1 MSIYPAFDTTS
12 NIFNPVDFD
21 NTSDDTHDHD
31 HDHDHND
38 YIDDTDLTNYLQKSG
53 GTMTGDLTVPQ
64 MHFSSDNTTQL
75 SAFTTAK
82 SEQIEIN
89 KNKSETNEQKL
100 TNITHNNDITT
111 IPKIETSEIIIQG
124 QSQSIAYT
132 TQHLLDNIQTQERS
146 LTNQNNISTN
156 NNLISINS
164 NDILQNQNNIS
175 NNTTIINNNA
185 NNINDNNIEITNIKT
200 KTNQLVYGSTDYQIQ
215 TNGKNMFINSGSGYI
230 QLYSNNV
237 LIGNASGGLLSLNG
251 EQQFNAYTDTDHNLV
266 NTIPT
271 LTSQINTNTNL
282 INTNSTQISQI
293 DNTLTQL
300 SQQIHTPYI
309 THIPLDTTDM
319 LNIPSI
325 PNGVATNITHNFNIG
340 KKLYD
345 TYGLPNDFYYDG
357 LYKTHKTFELC
368 FTGKFTSN
376 NSEVYNLKTGFRNIH
391 YNTNVEHSSTSYMI
405 DCGYAGNAGSSI
417 REAIRYN
424 TGMAYI
430 VGSDALYGSHYLYLH
445 TKLNIQAPTSG
456 IVTLKGDLTV
466 KCY

>member
-53 GTMTGDLTVPQ
+53 GTMTGDLTVPEL
-64 MHFSSDNTTQL
+64 HFSSDNTTQL
-75 SAFTTAK
+75 SAFTTDK

-124 QSQSIAYT
+124 QTSLAYT
-132 TQHLLDNIQTQERS
+132 TQHLLDLITTQNRSVNNQT
-146 LTNQNNISTN
+146 NISTN
-156 NNLISINS
+156 NNMISINS
-164 NDILQNQNNIS
+164 NDILQNQSDILQNQNDILQNQNNILQ
-175 NNTTIINNNA
+175 NQNDII
-185 NNINDNNIEITNIKT
+185 NIKT
-200 KTNQLVYGSTDYQIQ
+200 KTDKLVDGTNSYQIQ
-215 TNGKNMFINSGSGYI
+215 TNGKNMFIHSGSGYI

-293 DNTLTQL
+293 DNTLVHL
-300 SQQIHTPYI
+300 AGQIHTPYI

-319 LNIPSI
+319 LNIQSI

-340 KKLYD
+340 KALHD
-345 TYGLPNDFYYDG
+345 TYGLPNDFDYNG

-368 FTGKFTSN
+368 FTGNFTSN
-376 NSEVYNLKTGFRNIH
+376 NSEVYNLQCGFRNIH

-405 DCGYAGNAGSSI
+405 DCGYSGNSGTSI
-417 REAIRYN
+417 REEIRFN

-445 TKLNIQAPTSG
+445 TKFHIQSPLSG
-456 IVTLKGDLTV
+456 IVTIKGDLTV

>member
-1 MSIYPAFDTTS
+1 MSIYPAFDSTS
-12 NIFNPVDFD
+12 NIFNPADFD

-31 HDHDHND
+31 DHDHND

-53 GTMTGDLTVPQ
+53 GTMTGNLTLPQ
-64 MHFSSDNTTQL
+64 LHFSSNNTTQS

-89 KNKSETNEQKL
+89 KNKSEINEHKL

-146 LTNQNNISTN
+146 LTNQGNISSN
-156 NNLISINS
+156 NSQIVSNQSAINNNS
-164 NDILQNQNNIS
+164 NDII
-175 NNTTIINNNA
+175 
-185 NNINDNNIEITNIKT
+185 NIKT
-200 KTNQLVYGSTDYQIQ
+200 KTDKLVDGSTDYQIQ
-215 TNGKNMFINSGSGYI
+215 TNNKNMFINSGSGYI

-251 EQQFNAYTDTDHNLV
+251 EQQFNAYTNTDHNLV

-293 DNTLTQL
+293 DNTLVQL
-300 SQQIHTPYI
+300 AGQIHTPYI
-309 THIPLDTTDM
+309 THIPLTLNDM
-319 LNIPSI
+319 LNITSI

-340 KKLYD
+340 KALYD

-376 NSEVYNLKTGFRNIH
+376 NSEVYNLQCGFRNIH
-391 YNTNVEHSSTSYMI
+391 KDTNVEHSSTSYMI
-405 DCGYAGNAGSSI
+405 DCGYAGNAGSSM
-417 REAIRYN
+417 REAIRFN
-424 TGMAYI
+424 SGMAYI
-430 VGSDALYGSHYLYLH
+430 GSDALYGSHYFYLH
-445 TKLNIQAPTSG
+445 TKLHIQAPTSG